1 MKKTL
6 FDNLKTDILI
16 EKNNQ
21 FISLMAANRII
32 DYIDNFYIPEEKK
45 RMVDL
50 IMFMRSYDKMGK
62 SIEDLYNEFYETF

>member
-62 SIEDLYNEFYETF
+62 SIEDLYNEF

>member
-21 FISLMAANRII
+21 FISPMAANRII